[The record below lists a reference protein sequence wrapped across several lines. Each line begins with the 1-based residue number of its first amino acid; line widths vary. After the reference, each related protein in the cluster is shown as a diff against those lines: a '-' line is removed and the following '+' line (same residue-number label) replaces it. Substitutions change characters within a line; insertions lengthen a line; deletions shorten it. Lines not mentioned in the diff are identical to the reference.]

1 VRRELSDSPKCPIVC
16 IVVRCLRIREG
27 ARSVSSRPRAASLRS
42 ASGTRV
48 STFQNDVTGRVT
60 HEWTP
65 DGTAFTSPTGSVG
78 PAIPYDRR
86 YTYDNAGGLTQVND
100 RTAAQTGIDI
110 TATPPSCVTR
120 VYGFDANGNR
130 TSLTSR
136 PAHAG
141 GSCATTN
148 ITGTTTTSQA
158 YDSADRLTTGPDTG
172 LRASRQLHLR
182 RSRTSHDNPRRRHQ
196 KRKLERALTRAAW
209 LAAAARRRCKAM
221 RAAPRRNFVEAAR
234 GNHPSSAFKRGTTIG
249 WRQKSVNLCR
259 GGFGVV
265 RSVS

>member
-1 VRRELSDSPKCPIVC
+1 MRRELSDSPKCPIVC

-27 ARSVSSRPRAASLRS
+27 ARSDSSRPRAASLRS

-86 YTYDNAGGLTQVND
+86 YTYDNAGRLTQVND

-136 PAHAG
+136 PANAG

-148 ITGTTTTSQA
+148 ITGTTTTSQGL
-158 YDSADRLTTGPDTG
+158 RLRRPPHHGPRHR

-182 RSRTSHDNPRRRHQ
+182 RSRTSHNNPRRRHQ
-196 KRKLERALTRAAW
+196 KRKLERALTRAAR
-209 LAAAARRRCKAM
+209 LAAAARRRRDAM
-221 RAAPRRNFVEAAR
+221 RAAPPRRNFVEAAR

-249 WRQKSVNLCR
+249 WRRSLSIC
-259 GGFGVV
+259 FGEG
-265 RSVS
+265 SG